1 MKVAQESLA
10 PAPRCPIRH
19 PDPSRFAI
27 VFESLAA
34 SVFDSA
40 EGFWSWFLDIPLKV
54 ILTIVIGMIAIYV
67 LRRVITSLTE
77 RIALGQ
83 KPRDVERTA
92 DSAAT
97 ADPAAAATGA
107 AAAATEAPGTTTGA
121 VPSSAPVADA
131 KRRRKNLLVS
141 PQALADALNA
151 ANPRAAERRAQRAR
165 TVGSVLNSS
174 VNIVVG
180 TLMALYILQTLGQPI
195 GPLLAGAGVVGVAIG
210 FGAQSLV
217 KDFLSGIFLLIEDQ
231 FGVGDI
237 VDLDGGVV
245 GTVEAMGLRLTQ
257 VRAFD
262 GTLWYVRNGEILRAG
277 NSTQEWSRAVAS
289 VQVPLGTDVD
299 VVRAALGRAVDR
311 VKNDPE
317 VADSLLETPSVR
329 GVDAVDRMGLTF
341 TLHAQVRPA
350 QQWLVARSL
359 RVAAHAALL
368 DAGVVLETSTV
379 PNADGPAEA

>member
-1 MKVAQESLA
+1 M
-10 PAPRCPIRH
+10 
-19 PDPSRFAI
+19 
-27 VFESLAA
+27 FESLAA

-40 EGFWSWFLDIPLKV
+40 EGFWSWFLGIPLRV
-54 ILTIVIGMIAIYV
+54 ILTIVIGMVAIYV

-83 KPRDVERTA
+83 KPRTVERTA
-92 DSAAT
+92 D
-97 ADPAAAATGA
+97 PV
-107 AAAATEAPGTTTGA
+107 GTTTGG
-121 VPSSAPVADA
+121 APVPGAGE
-131 KRRRKNLLVS
+131 KRRRKNMLMS
-141 PQALADALNA
+141 PQAFADALNA

-180 TLMALYILQTLGQPI
+180 TVIVLSVLQTLTFDI
-195 GPLLAGAGVVGVAIG
+195 APLLAGAGVAGVAIG

-368 DAGVVLETSTV
+368 DAGVVLATSTL
-379 PNADGPAEA
+379 PHDEGPAEA

>member
-1 MKVAQESLA
+1 M
-10 PAPRCPIRH
+10 
-19 PDPSRFAI
+19 
-27 VFESLAA
+27 FESLAA
-34 SVFDSA
+34 SIFDSA
-40 EGFWSWFLDIPLKV
+40 EDFWSWFLGIPLRV
-54 ILTIVIGMIAIYV
+54 ILTLVIGMIAIYV

-83 KPRDVERTA
+83 KPRTVERTA
-92 DSAAT
+92 D
-97 ADPAAAATGA
+97 PAGTATGDEP
-107 AAAATEAPGTTTGA
+107 TPGMTAPGA
-121 VPSSAPVADA
+121 AE
-131 KRRRKNLLVS
+131 KRRRKNMLMS
-141 PQALADALNA
+141 PQALADVLNA

-180 TLMALYILQTLGQPI
+180 TVIVLSILQTLQFDI
-195 GPLLAGAGVVGVAIG
+195 APLLAGAGVAGVALG

-231 FGVGDI
+231 FGVGDF
-237 VDLDGGVV
+237 VNLDGGVI

-299 VVRAALGRAVDR
+299 IVRAALGRAVDR
-311 VKNDPE
+311 VQNDPE
-317 VADSLLETPSVR
+317 IADSLLETPSVR

-359 RVAAHAALL
+359 RAAAHGALL
-368 DAGVVLETSTV
+368 DAGVVLATSTV
-379 PNADGPAEA
+379 PYENGPAEA

>member
-1 MKVAQESLA
+1 M
-10 PAPRCPIRH
+10 
-19 PDPSRFAI
+19 
-27 VFESLAA
+27 FESLAA

-40 EGFWSWFLDIPLKV
+40 EDFWSWFLDIPLRV

-83 KPRDVERTA
+83 KPRAVERTA
-92 DSAAT
+92 DPVDTTPEA
-97 ADPAAAATGA
+97 
-107 AAAATEAPGTTTGA
+107 APGT
-121 VPSSAPVADA
+121 VPGG
-131 KRRRKNLLVS
+131 KRRRKNVLMT

-180 TLMALYILQTLGQPI
+180 TIMALYILQTLGAEI
-195 GPLLAGAGVVGVAIG
+195 APLLAGAGVAGVAIG

-368 DAGVVLETSTV
+368 DAGVVLASSAPQYE
-379 PNADGPAEA
+379 DGPAEA

>member
-1 MKVAQESLA
+1 LA
-10 PAPRCPIRH
+10 
-19 PDPSRFAI
+19 D

-40 EGFWSWFLDIPLKV
+40 EDFWSWFLDIPLKV
-54 ILTIVIGMIAIYV
+54 ILTVVIGMIAIYV

-77 RIALGQ
+77 RIADGQ
-83 KPRDVERTA
+83 KPRTVERTA
-92 DSAAT
+92 DPVGTTPGGVPSTAPG
-97 ADPAAAATGA
+97 ADP
-107 AAAATEAPGTTTGA
+107 
-121 VPSSAPVADA
+121 
-131 KRRRKNLLVS
+131 KRRRKNMLMS
-141 PQALADALNA
+141 PQAFADALNA

-180 TLMALYILQTLGQPI
+180 TIMALSILQTLGADI
-195 GPLLAGAGVVGVAIG
+195 APLLAGAGVAGVAIG

-299 VVRAALGRAVDR
+299 VVRTALGRAVDR

-317 VADSLLETPSVR
+317 IADSLLETPSVR
-329 GVDAVDRMGLTF
+329 GVDAVDRLGLTF

-350 QQWLVARSL
+350 EQWLVARSL
-359 RVAAHAALL
+359 RAAAHAALL
-368 DAGVVLETSTV
+368 DAGVVLASTTV
-379 PNADGPAEA
+379 PYDEGPATP

>member
-1 MKVAQESLA
+1 M
-10 PAPRCPIRH
+10 
-19 PDPSRFAI
+19 
-27 VFESLAA
+27 FESLAA

-40 EGFWSWFLDIPLKV
+40 EDFWSWFGDKPLKI
-54 ILTIVIGMIAIYV
+54 ILILVIGMVAIYV
-67 LRRVITSLTE
+67 MRRVVTSLTE
-77 RIALGQ
+77 RIAIGQ
-83 KPRDVERTA
+83 KPRTVVQKA
-92 DSAAT
+92 P
-97 ADPAAAATGA
+97 DPVD
-107 AAAATEAPGTTTGA
+107 TTTGG
-121 VPSSAPVADA
+121 VPSTAPA
-131 KRRRKNLLVS
+131 KGKWRRKNMLMS
-141 PQALADALNA
+141 PQALADALGA
-151 ANPRAAERRAQRAR
+151 ANPRVAERRAQRAR
-165 TVGSVLNSS
+165 TVGSVLNSTA
-174 VNIVVG
+174 NIVIS
-180 TLMALYILQTLGQPI
+180 TIMALTILQILEVPVTG
-195 GPLLAGAGVVGVAIG
+195 LLTGAGVVGVAVG

-217 KDFLSGIFLLIEDQ
+217 KDFLSGILLLVEDQ
-231 FGVGDI
+231 FGVGDV
-237 VDLDGGVV
+237 VDLGGGVV

-329 GVDAVDRMGLTF
+329 GVDAVDALGLTF

-359 RVAAHAALL
+359 RAAAHAALL
-368 DAGVVLETSTV
+368 DAGVVLASSTV
-379 PNADGPAEA
+379 PYDESVQDQTGSA